1 MTQHIELELHIAP
14 EEYLKY
20 YRGAADPQVL
30 ATARDGRRVR
40 FPARILQP
48 FVLHDGVR
56 GLFRIEFDAAG
67 RFQRIVRVR

>member
-1 MTQHIELELHIAP
+1 MTQRIEVELDIGRD
-14 EEYLKY
+14 EYLHY
-20 YRGAADPQVL
+20 YRGVGDIQVL

-56 GLFRIEFDAAG
+56 GLFRIEFDQGG
-67 RFQRIVRVR
+67 RFQRIVQVR